1 MLSREETFWTPT
13 GSVRA
18 LTTGIYGPAGPCAT
32 GRTQPAVSG
41 WLTHASQGI
50 KRFHDVPWCSMHV
63 SQSVHANLHLTQ
75 SKSRATASQIQCPVA
90 FLSNNTHEWNSSSS
104 PAWTRLKLDTWRRQ
118 HSGFRNQPFIKL
130 HRRSAVPKAPEAS
143 CPAKAEVPPNKVAR
157 GQMRCNDGEH
167 GNSMKQPDASHSLQ
181 GWMLLVEQKP
191 PGFHVQHFPAHYNA
205 FLYVGC
211 PQLPNS
217 TASLRILVAILRS
230 SNTPALFTVK
240 HSHKNMRVQNTS
252 KTLLV
257 VPNSQWSIW
266 RVGTCSSCEWS
277 TACTTWARMRIPS
290 GPSCTCHHHQIRWH
304 EPWAYLLRH
313 ILSKSFDRTLRCP
326 EQTTYSFISHHTSI
340 WKHSREVQVRMCE
353 RANVACEPAAPARL
367 LAWAKRPQDTDQT
380 TPSTLNIKTWAT
392 LEMVPTNYL
401 KQCWKNAC
409 RS

>member
-50 KRFHDVPWCSMHV
+50 KRFHDVPCMCPSLSMPIYIWLNL
-63 SQSVHANLHLTQ
+63 SFRQQRARSSVLL
-75 SKSRATASQIQCPVA
+75 
-90 FLSNNTHEWNSSSS
+90 LSF
-104 PAWTRLKLDTWRRQ
+104 KQ
-118 HSGFRNQPFIKL
+118 HSWVKL
-130 HRRSAVPKAPEAS
+130 LLFACLDQTEVGHLEKAALRLQKSAFHQIAQKKCCAKMCQKHLKHRALPKLKCLYQTKSLEGKWDAMTANMET
-143 CPAKAEVPPNKVAR
+143 AR
-157 GQMRCNDGEH
+157 Y
-167 GNSMKQPDASHSLQ
+167 ASHSLQ

-205 FLYVGC
+205 FLSVGC

-380 TPSTLNIKTWAT
+380 TPSTLNSKTWA

-409 RS
+409 WS

>member
-1 MLSREETFWTPT
+1 M
-13 GSVRA
+13 
-18 LTTGIYGPAGPCAT
+18 
-32 GRTQPAVSG
+32 
-41 WLTHASQGI
+41 
-50 KRFHDVPWCSMHV
+50 FHDVPCMCPSLSMPIYIWLNLSLGQQRARSSVLLRFFQTTLMSETPPLRLPGPDWSWTPGEGSTQASEISLSSNCTEEVLCQKHLKHRALPKLKCLQTKSLEGKWDAMTANMETAWN
-63 SQSVHANLHLTQ
+63 SQMP
-75 SKSRATASQIQCPVA
+75 ATACRAGCFWWS
-90 FLSNNTHEWNSSSS
+90 
-104 PAWTRLKLDTWRRQ
+104 K
-118 HSGFRNQPFIKL
+118 
-130 HRRSAVPKAPEAS
+130 
-143 CPAKAEVPPNKVAR
+143 
-157 GQMRCNDGEH
+157 
-167 GNSMKQPDASHSLQ
+167 SLQ
-181 GWMLLVEQKP
+181 GFMSSISLHITTRFCMLDV
-191 PGFHVQHFPAHYNA
+191 HN
-205 FLYVGC
+205 C
-211 PQLPNS
+211 PTALPHWGSLWQFFAAQTPLHSSQWS
-217 TASLRILVAILRS
+217 TLTKIW
-230 SNTPALFTVK
+230 
-240 HSHKNMRVQNTS
+240 VQNTS